1 MRKTRAL
8 TALTLATALGAI
20 ALIPGSDAIAQSDAA
35 HGDAI
40 AATRVA
46 AIDGRVVTG
55 FNSYLG
61 QPVVNYAPPVG
72 TLSFEMLAE
81 FNVFGGAPIPLRA
94 DTAKSKLLATFVSPA
109 VLQAMGLTP
118 DDVNPASINLPLRQV
133 APNLT
138 ADGLTR
144 GSVPGLAM
152 AQQVQVSQAEPSYP
166 ITLAEWERAGGSAKI
181 VCGDDGAS
189 IELTLASLIPNRL
202 YTAWAVFGGT
212 AITGI
217 PLGGLPN
224 VVVTD
229 EWGDATLRRRLNF
242 CPIDLKPGE
251 RPLLAIE
258 VVLHGDHQSYGA
270 VPDLGLAGRELSL
283 FAGTIRWA
291 HLDFPITTQE

>member
-1 MRKTRAL
+1 MRKTSAL
-8 TALTLATALGAI
+8 TALTLTTALGAV
-20 ALIPGSDAIAQSDAA
+20 ALIPGNTAVAQSGGVAA
-35 HGDAI
+35 A
-40 AATRVA
+40 RVA

-81 FNVFGGAPIPLRA
+81 FNVFGGAPIPLRV
-94 DTAKSKLLATFVSPA
+94 DTPKSTLLATFVSPA
-109 VLQAMGLTP
+109 VLQALNLTP
-118 DDVNPASINLPLRQV
+118 ADVNPASLNLPLRQV

-144 GSVPGLAM
+144 GSVPGLAI
-152 AQQVQVSQAEPSYP
+152 AEQVQVSQAEPSYP

-181 VCGDDGAS
+181 VCSEDRAS
-189 IELTLASLIPNRL
+189 IELTLGSLIPNRL
-202 YTAWAVFGGT
+202 YTAWAVFGG
-212 AITGI
+212 AAVTGI

-229 EWGDATLRRRLNF
+229 EWGDATLRRSLNF
-242 CPIDLKPGE
+242 CPIDPAPGE

-270 VPDLGLAGRELSL
+270 VPDLALAGRDLSL

-291 HLDFPITTQE
+291 HLDFPITTRE